1 MGKFTL
7 TYEPYFLQLNH
18 VFTVA
23 SGSRSTTPVVLTSLS
38 YEGLSGYGEASMPF
52 YLGESHESV
61 IAFLNK
67 VDLSP
72 FTDPFQTEKI
82 LH

>member
-1 MGKFTL
+1 MQHQTKTAVVRKMGKFTL

-38 YEGLSGYGEASMPF
+38 YEGLSGYGEARCPSTWA
-52 YLGESHESV
+52 SRTK
-61 IAFLNK
+61 A
-67 VDLSP
+67 
-72 FTDPFQTEKI
+72 
-82 LH
+82 